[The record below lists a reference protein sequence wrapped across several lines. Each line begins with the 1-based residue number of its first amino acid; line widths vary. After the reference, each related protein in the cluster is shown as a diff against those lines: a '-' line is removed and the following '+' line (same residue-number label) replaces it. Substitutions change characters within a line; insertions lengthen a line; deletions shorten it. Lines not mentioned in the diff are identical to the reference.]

1 MTNEPKTTKTLKS
14 TQNILLTISRV
25 RINHSEGH
33 VGQVSLGDAFSHYLA
48 LIRELGIF
56 AGTKTM
62 AASAA
67 QFMKDESS
75 AFSLRTLKNEK
86 KSSRN
91 WYPVLNGAPR
101 EWNKTVSHLCNLVHS
116 YEKQGFDSNKT
127 PEIIDN
133 LSALISHS
141 GNDANSASVTIVI
154 PAYNNFV
161 EVAALIESI
170 ASFASSTNYSIIIA
184 DDASPDFNF
193 SAFGVLPGVRV
204 IRNATNCGY
213 IDNVNRAAMGISTTY
228 LLTLNQ
234 DVVVCP
240 GWLDEMV
247 AEMER
252 DSRNAIVG
260 PRILGP
266 ELKIFEAGA
275 LIFQE
280 ANAMHRGR
288 RSAPDTPRF
297 AYSREVDYV
306 SGCAL
311 LIRTEVWHRLG
322 GLDEQYKPAY
332 YDDVDLCLRVHALG
346 LRVRYAPL
354 SCIIHFE
361 GTSMGKDVADQNSLK
376 SYQLINQAKIAAVH
390 NSVLSKHTA
399 MQNSNQ
405 LDSHF
410 SNGTKVVCVF
420 DTMPHPNRDGGSVDF
435 ELIVQYLISL
445 DYQVAAVFARK
456 ISPQDSLSW
465 RANGVL
471 CEELGSTYGKQLV
484 AEADII
490 FSFGTMVGIRLAKEN
505 LSGKKWIHHTSDI
518 ATRRLQAMNATFKDQ
533 QHVSAEA
540 SRWFLGM
547 PRDEK
552 QMWAIEKPTL
562 ENPSTTLFVTE
573 HDLQY
578 AQDNEAVGNFVHF
591 PILKGGPDTNDVPAP
606 LTQMTVGFVGSFLH
620 SPNSDAVEY
629 FLRDLWPSIYKQVPT
644 SRFLIWGSGIKPN
657 QRTDWSGVPGVEIRG
672 WFATWEEVVAQTRI
686 LVSPLRFGAGMKHK
700 VVSTL
705 IYGRPVVG
713 TCTSFEGFEV
723 SHLSNKVM
731 TDDPQ
736 LLIKSTVEILQSD
749 DACNQALREGLSGM
763 GSQFSRSNEME
774 RLRMLITD
782 TLALQPINQSKVAN

>member
-1 MTNEPKTTKTLKS
+1 MSKSPKVIDAKQ
-14 TQNILLTISRV
+14 TQRNVLASISRI
-25 RINHSEGH
+25 RINHSEDVG
-33 VGQVSLGDAFSHYLA
+33 GQVSLGDAFGHYLA
-48 LIRELGIF
+48 LIRELGLWL
-56 AGTKTM
+56 GTKTM
-62 AASAA
+62 FVSGA
-67 QFMKDESS
+67 QFLKEGTGS
-75 AFSLRTLKNEK
+75 FSLSWFKRDR
-86 KSSRN
+86 SR
-91 WYPVLNGAPR
+91 YPVLNGAPR
-101 EWNKTVSHLCNLVHS
+101 EWDKAVSHLCGQVFNHQ
-116 YEKQGFDSNKT
+116 KRGFNPDKI
-127 PEIIDN
+127 PEIIEN
-133 LSALISHS
+133 LGALIAHS
-141 GNDANSASVTIVI
+141 GNEAKSASVTIVI

-161 EVAALIESI
+161 EIAVLIESI
-170 ASFASSTNYSIIIA
+170 ASFASSTHYSIIIA

-193 SAFGVLPGVRV
+193 SVFGVLPGVRV
-204 IRNATNCGY
+204 VRNASNCGY
-213 IDNVNRAAMGISTTY
+213 INNVNRAATGISTTY

-240 GWLDEMV
+240 GWLDELV
-247 AEMER
+247 TEMER

-260 PRILGP
+260 PRVLDHEFNIL
-266 ELKIFEAGA
+266 EAGA

-280 ANAMHRGR
+280 AHAMHRGR
-288 RSAPDTPRF
+288 RSKPDVPRF
-297 AYSREVDYV
+297 AYSRDVDYV

-311 LIRTEVWHRLG
+311 LIRREVWDRLG

-361 GTSMGKDVADQNSLK
+361 GTSMGKDVANQDSLK
-376 SYQLINQAKIAAVH
+376 SYQLINQAKIATVH
-390 NSVLSKHTA
+390 HDVLSTHTKIH
-399 MQNSNQ
+399 NKTQ

-420 DTMPHPNRDGGSVDF
+420 DTMPHANRDGGSVDF

-445 DYQVAAVFARK
+445 DFQVAALFVRK
-456 ISPQDSLSW
+456 VYPKNSLSW

-484 AEADII
+484 AEAGLI
-490 FSFGTMVGIRLAKEN
+490 FSFGTMVGIRLAKED

-518 ATRRLQAMNATFKDQ
+518 ATRRLQAMNELFKDQ

-552 QMWAIEKPTL
+552 QMWAIERPTL

-591 PILKGGPDTNDVPAP
+591 PILKGGPDTNDVPVP
-606 LTQMTVGFVGSFLH
+606 LAQMTVGFVGSFLH

-657 QRTDWSGVPGVEIRG
+657 QSADWSALPGVEIRG
-672 WFATWEEVVAQTRI
+672 WFATWEEVVAQTRV

-713 TCTSFEGFEV
+713 TSTSFEGFEV
-723 SHLSNKVM
+723 GQLSNKVM
-731 TDDPQ
+731 TDDPH
-736 LLIKSTVEILQSD
+736 LLIKSTVEILHSD

-763 GSQFSRSNEME
+763 GSQFSRSNEIE
-774 RLRMLITD
+774 RLRTLITD
-782 TLALQPINQSKVAN
+782 TLASQPQSQPKVAN

>member
-1 MTNEPKTTKTLKS
+1 MPKSPRATEAKQ
-14 TQNILLTISRV
+14 TQRNVLASISRI
-25 RINHSEGH
+25 RINHSEDVG
-33 VGQVSLGDAFSHYLA
+33 GQVSLSDAFGHYLA
-48 LIRELGIF
+48 LIRELGLWS
-56 AGTKTM
+56 GTKTM
-62 AASAA
+62 VASGV
-67 QFMKDESS
+67 QFLKEGKGS
-75 AFSLRTLKNEK
+75 FSLRRLK
-86 KSSRN
+86 RDRTR
-91 WYPVLNGAPR
+91 YPVLNGAPR
-101 EWNKTVSHLCNLVHS
+101 EWEKTVSYLCGQVFN
-116 YEKQGFDSNKT
+116 YQKQGFNSDKI
-127 PEIIDN
+127 PETIEN

-141 GNDANSASVTIVI
+141 GNDTNSASVTIVI

-161 EVAALIESI
+161 EVAVCIESI
-170 ASFASSTNYSIIIA
+170 ASFASSTHYSIVIA

-204 IRNATNCGY
+204 MRNATNFGY

-247 AEMER
+247 AEIER

-260 PRILGP
+260 PRILDHDFT
-266 ELKIFEAGA
+266 IREAGA
-275 LIFQE
+275 LIFQG
-280 ANAMHRGR
+280 AHAMHRGR
-288 RSAPDTPRF
+288 GSIPDVPRF
-297 AYSREVDYV
+297 AYSRNIDYV

-311 LIRTEVWHRLG
+311 LIRTEVWNRLG

-354 SCIIHFE
+354 SCVIHFE
-361 GTSMGKDVADQNSLK
+361 GTSMGKDVSNQDSLK
-376 SYQLINQAKIAAVH
+376 SYQLINQTKVATVH
-390 NSVLSKHTA
+390 HDVLSTHTA
-399 MQNSNQ
+399 MQKSNQ

-410 SNGTKVVCVF
+410 SNGYKVVCVF
-420 DTMPHPNRDGGSVDF
+420 DTMPHANRDGGSVDF

-445 DYQVAAVFARK
+445 DFQVAALFNRRV
-456 ISPQDSLSW
+456 SPQDSLSW
-465 RANGVL
+465 RASGVL
-471 CEELGSTYGKQLV
+471 CEEFGSTYGKQLV

-490 FSFGTMVGIRLAKEN
+490 FSFGTMVGIRLSKED

-518 ATRRLQAMNATFKDQ
+518 ATRRLQAMNELFKDQ

-552 QMWAIEKPTL
+552 QMWTIEKPTL

-606 LTQMTVGFVGSFLH
+606 LAQMTVGFVGSFLH

-657 QRTDWSGVPGVEIRG
+657 QSADWSAVPGVEIRG
-672 WFATWEEVVAQTRI
+672 WFATWEEVVAQTRV

-723 SHLSNKVM
+723 GQLSNKVM
-731 TDDPQ
+731 TDEPQ

-749 DACNQALREGLSGM
+749 DACNQALREGLAGM
-763 GSQFSRSNEME
+763 GSQFSRSNEIE

-782 TLALQPINQSKVAN
+782 TLALQPSNKSKAAN

>member
-1 MTNEPKTTKTLKS
+1 MPKSPSATEAKQ
-14 TQNILLTISRV
+14 TQRNVLASISRI
-25 RINHSEGH
+25 RINHSEDVG
-33 VGQVSLGDAFSHYLA
+33 GQVSLGDAFGHYLA
-48 LIRELGIF
+48 LIRELGLWS
-56 AGTKTM
+56 GTKTM
-62 AASAA
+62 VASGV
-67 QFMKDESS
+67 QFLKEGTGS
-75 AFSLRTLKNEK
+75 FSLSWLK
-86 KSSRN
+86 RDQTR
-91 WYPVLNGAPR
+91 YPILNGAPR
-101 EWNKTVSHLCNLVHS
+101 EWEKSVSHLCGQVINHQ
-116 YEKQGFDSNKT
+116 KHGFNPDKI
-127 PEIIDN
+127 PEILEN

-141 GNDANSASVTIVI
+141 GNDANSAFVTIVI

-161 EVAALIESI
+161 EVAVLIESI

-184 DDASPDFNF
+184 DDASPNFNF
-193 SAFGVLPGVRV
+193 SVFGVLPGVRV
-204 IRNATNCGY
+204 VRNTTNCGY
-213 IDNVNRAAMGISTTY
+213 IDNVNRAATGISTTY

-240 GWLDEMV
+240 GWLDELI

-252 DSRNAIVG
+252 DPRNAIVG
-260 PRILGP
+260 PRVLDHEFNIL
-266 ELKIFEAGA
+266 EAGA

-280 ANAMHRGR
+280 AHAMHCGR
-288 RSAPDTPRF
+288 RSRPDVPRF

-311 LIRTEVWHRLG
+311 LIRTEVWDRLS

-354 SCIIHFE
+354 SCVIHFE
-361 GTSMGKDVADQNSLK
+361 GTSMGKDVSNQDSLK
-376 SYQLINQAKIAAVH
+376 SYQLINQAKIATVH
-390 NSVLSKHTA
+390 HDVLSTHTA
-399 MQNSNQ
+399 MQKSNQ
-405 LDSHF
+405 IDSHF

-420 DTMPHPNRDGGSVDF
+420 DTMPHANRDGGSVDF
-435 ELIVQYLISL
+435 ELIVEYLISL
-445 DYQVAAVFARK
+445 DFQVVALFNRK
-456 ISPQDSLSW
+456 VYPKNSLSW
-465 RANGVL
+465 RARGVL
-471 CEELGSTYGKQLV
+471 CEELNSSYGKQIV
-484 AEADII
+484 TEADLI
-490 FSFGTMVGIRLAKEN
+490 FSFGTIVGIRLSKNDLGE
-505 LSGKKWIHHTSDI
+505 KKWIHHTSDI
-518 ATRRLQAMNATFKDQ
+518 ATRRLQAMNELFKDEQ
-533 QHVSAEA
+533 NVSAEA

-547 PRDEK
+547 PRDKK

-578 AQDNEAVGNFVHF
+578 ARDNEAKGNFVHF

-606 LTQMTVGFVGSFLH
+606 LAQQTVGFVGSFLH

-657 QRTDWSGVPGVEIRG
+657 QSTDWSAVPGVEIRG
-672 WFATWEEVVAQTRI
+672 WFATWEEVVAQTRV

-723 SHLSNKVM
+723 GQLSNKVM

-749 DACNQALREGLSGM
+749 DACNQALREGLAGM
-763 GSQFSRSNEME
+763 GSQFSRSNEIE

-782 TLALQPINQSKVAN
+782 TLALQPIDQSKVAN

>member
-1 MTNEPKTTKTLKS
+1 VSKSPKVTDAKQ
-14 TQNILLTISRV
+14 TQRNVLASISRI
-25 RINHSEGH
+25 RINHSEDVG
-33 VGQVSLGDAFSHYLA
+33 GQVSLSDAIGHYFA
-48 LIRELGIF
+48 LIRELGLWS
-56 AGTKTM
+56 GTKTM
-62 AASAA
+62 VVSGV
-67 QFMKDESS
+67 QFLKEGKGS
-75 AFSLRTLKNEK
+75 FSLRRLK
-86 KSSRN
+86 RDRTR
-91 WYPVLNGAPR
+91 YPVLNGAPR
-101 EWNKTVSHLCNLVHS
+101 EWEKTISYLCSHVSNFQ
-116 YEKQGFDSNKT
+116 KQGFNPDKI
-127 PEIIDN
+127 PEIIEN
-133 LSALISHS
+133 LGALIAHS
-141 GNDANSASVTIVI
+141 GNEAKSASVTIVI

-161 EVAALIESI
+161 EVAVLIESI
-170 ASFASSTNYSIIIA
+170 ASFASSSHYSIIIA

-204 IRNATNCGY
+204 MRNATNCGY
-213 IDNVNRAAMGISTTY
+213 INNVNHAATGISTTY

-234 DVVVCP
+234 DIVVCP

-252 DSRNAIVG
+252 DPRNAIVG
-260 PRILGP
+260 PRVLDHDFTIR
-266 ELKIFEAGA
+266 EAGA

-280 ANAMHRGR
+280 AHAMHRGR
-288 RSAPDTPRF
+288 GSIPDVPRF
-297 AYSREVDYV
+297 AYSRNVDYV

-311 LIRTEVWHRLG
+311 LIRTAVWDRLG

-332 YDDVDLCLRVHALG
+332 YDDVDLCLRVHDLG

-354 SCIIHFE
+354 SCVIHFE
-361 GTSMGKDVADQNSLK
+361 GTSMGKDVANQNSLK
-376 SYQLINQAKIAAVH
+376 SYQLINRAKIAAVH
-390 NSVLSKHTA
+390 RDVLSTHTKIH
-399 MQNSNQ
+399 NKTQ

-420 DTMPHPNRDGGSVDF
+420 DTMPHANRDGGSVDF

-445 DYQVAAVFARK
+445 DFQVAALFNRRV
-456 ISPQDSLSW
+456 SPQDSLSW

-484 AEADII
+484 AEANII

-505 LSGKKWIHHTSDI
+505 LSGKRWIHHTSDI
-518 ATRRLQAMNATFKDQ
+518 ATRRLQAMNELFKDQ

-562 ENPSTTLFVTE
+562 ENPSTTLFVTA

-591 PILKGGPDTNDVPAP
+591 PILKGGPDTNDIPAP
-606 LTQMTVGFVGSFLH
+606 LAQMTVGFVGSFLH

-657 QRTDWSGVPGVEIRG
+657 QSADWSALPGVEIRG
-672 WFATWEEVVAQTRI
+672 WFATWEEVVAQTRV

-713 TCTSFEGFEV
+713 TCTSFEGFEIGQ
-723 SHLSNKVM
+723 LSKKVM
-731 TDDPQ
+731 TDDPH

-763 GSQFSRSNEME
+763 GSQFSRSNEIE

-782 TLALQPINQSKVAN
+782 TLASEPINQSKVAN

>member
-1 MTNEPKTTKTLKS
+1 MPKSPRATEAKQ
-14 TQNILLTISRV
+14 TQRNVLASISRI
-25 RINHSEGH
+25 RINHSEDVG
-33 VGQVSLGDAFSHYLA
+33 GQVSLSDAFGHYLA
-48 LIRELGIF
+48 LIRELGLWS
-56 AGTKTM
+56 GTKTM
-62 AASAA
+62 VTSGV
-67 QFMKDESS
+67 QFLKEGKGS
-75 AFSLRTLKNEK
+75 FSLRRLK
-86 KSSRN
+86 RDRTR
-91 WYPVLNGAPR
+91 YPALNGAPR
-101 EWNKTVSHLCNLVHS
+101 EWEKTVSYLCGQVFN
-116 YEKQGFDSNKT
+116 YQKQGFNPDKI
-127 PEIIDN
+127 PETIEN

-161 EVAALIESI
+161 EVAVLIESI
-170 ASFASSTNYSIIIA
+170 TSFASSTNYSIIIA
-184 DDASPDFNF
+184 DDASPNFNF
-193 SAFGVLPGVRV
+193 SVFGVLPGVRV

-240 GWLDEMV
+240 GWLDGMV

-260 PRILGP
+260 PRILDHDFT
-266 ELKIFEAGA
+266 IREAGA
-275 LIFQE
+275 LIFQG
-280 ANAMHRGR
+280 AHAMHRGR
-288 RSAPDTPRF
+288 GSIPDVPRF
-297 AYSREVDYV
+297 AYSRNIDYV

-311 LIRTEVWHRLG
+311 LIRTEVWNRLG

-354 SCIIHFE
+354 SCVIHFE
-361 GTSMGKDVADQNSLK
+361 GTSMGKDSPNQDSLK
-376 SYQLINQAKIAAVH
+376 RYQLINQSKIAAVH
-390 NSVLSKHTA
+390 HGVLSKHTA
-399 MQNSNQ
+399 IQNSKQ

-420 DTMPHPNRDGGSVDF
+420 DTMPHANRDGGSVDF

-445 DYQVAAVFARK
+445 DFQVVSLFNRRV
-456 ISPQDSLSW
+456 SPQDSLSW
-465 RANGVL
+465 RAQGVL
-471 CEELGSTYGKQLV
+471 CEEFGSTYGKQLI
-484 AEADII
+484 AEADLI
-490 FSFGTMVGIRLAKEN
+490 FSFGTMVGIRLSKED

-518 ATRRLQAMNATFKDQ
+518 ATRRLQAMNELFKDQ

-552 QMWAIEKPTL
+552 QMWSIEKPTL

-578 AQDNEAVGNFVHF
+578 AHDNEAVGNFVHF
-591 PILKGGPDTNDVPAP
+591 PILKGGPDTNNVPAP
-606 LTQMTVGFVGSFLH
+606 LAQQTVGFVGSFLH

-629 FLRDLWPSIYKQVPT
+629 FLRDLWPSIYQQVPT

-657 QRTDWSGVPGVEIRG
+657 QSADWSAVPGVEIRG
-672 WFATWEEVVAQTRI
+672 WFATWEEVVAQTRV

-713 TCTSFEGFEV
+713 TCTSFEGFKV
-723 SHLSNKVM
+723 GQLSNKVM

-763 GSQFSRSNEME
+763 GSQFSRSNEIE
-774 RLRMLITD
+774 RLRTLITD

>member
-1 MTNEPKTTKTLKS
+1 MEAKQ
-14 TQNILLTISRV
+14 TQRNVLTSISKI
-25 RINHSEGH
+25 RINHSEDVG
-33 VGQVSLGDAFSHYLA
+33 GQVSLSDAFGHYLA
-48 LIRELGIF
+48 LIRELGLWS
-56 AGTKTM
+56 GTKTM
-62 AASAA
+62 VVSGV
-67 QFMKDESS
+67 QFLKEGSGVL
-75 AFSLRTLKNEK
+75 SLRRLKNDK
-86 KSSRN
+86 KHSRH
-91 WYPVLNGAPR
+91 WYPALNGAPQ
-101 EWNKTVSHLCNLVHS
+101 EWNKTVSHLCGLVFN
-116 YEKQGFDSNKT
+116 YQKKGFNSDKI
-127 PEIIDN
+127 PEIIEN
-133 LSALISHS
+133 LSSLISHS
-141 GNDANSASVTIVI
+141 GNDSNSASVTIVI

-161 EVAALIESI
+161 EVAVLIESI
-170 ASFASSTNYSIIIA
+170 VSFSSNTNYSIIIA
-184 DDASPDFNF
+184 DDASPNFNF
-193 SAFGVLPGVRV
+193 SVFGVLPGVRV
-204 IRNATNCGY
+204 VRNATNCGY
-213 IDNVNRAAMGISTTY
+213 IDNVNHAATGISTTY

-260 PRILGP
+260 PRVLDHEFNIL
-266 ELKIFEAGA
+266 EAGA

-280 ANAMHRGR
+280 AHAMHRGR
-288 RSAPDTPRF
+288 RSAPDTPRY

-311 LIRTEVWHRLG
+311 LIRTEVWGRLS
-322 GLDEQYKPAY
+322 GLDEQYRPAY

-361 GTSMGKDVADQNSLK
+361 GTSMGTDVADKNSLK

-390 NSVLSKHTA
+390 HGALSKHTA
-399 MQNSNQ
+399 MQNSKQ

-465 RANGVL
+465 RARGVL

-505 LSGKKWIHHTSDI
+505 LSDKRWIHHTSDI
-518 ATRRLQAMNATFKDQ
+518 ATRRLEAMNQTFKDQ

-606 LTQMTVGFVGSFLH
+606 LAQTTVGFVGSFLH

-629 FLRDLWPSIYKQVPT
+629 FLRDLWPSIYQQVPT
-644 SRFLIWGSGIKPN
+644 ARFLIWGSGIKPN
-657 QRTDWSGVPGVEIRG
+657 QSADWSAVPGVEIRG
-672 WFATWEEVVAQTRI
+672 WFATWEEVVAQTRV

-723 SHLSNKVM
+723 SQLSYKVM

-749 DACNQALREGLSGM
+749 DACNQALREGLAGM
-763 GSQFSRSNEME
+763 GSQFSRSNEIE

-782 TLALQPINQSKVAN
+782 TLALQPFNQSKEAK

>member
-1 MTNEPKTTKTLKS
+1 MEA
-14 TQNILLTISRV
+14 TQTQRNVLTSISKI
-25 RINHSEGH
+25 RINHSED
-33 VGQVSLGDAFSHYLA
+33 VGEQVSLSDAFGHYLA
-48 LIRELGIF
+48 LTRELGLWS
-56 AGTKTM
+56 GTKTM
-62 AASAA
+62 VASGV
-67 QFMKDESS
+67 QF
-75 AFSLRTLKNEK
+75 LREGSGVLSIRRLQNDK
-86 KSSRN
+86 KHSRH
-91 WYPVLNGAPR
+91 WYPALNGAPR
-101 EWNKTVSHLCNLVHS
+101 EWNKTVSHLCGLVFN
-116 YEKQGFDSNKT
+116 YQKQGFDPDKI
-127 PEIIDN
+127 PEIIEN
-133 LSALISHS
+133 LSALIAHS
-141 GNDANSASVTIVI
+141 GNAANSAAVTILI
-154 PAYNNFV
+154 PAYNNFI
-161 EVAALIESI
+161 EVAVCIESI
-170 ASFASSTNYSIIIA
+170 VSFPSSTNYSIIIA
-184 DDASPDFNF
+184 DDASPNFNF
-193 SAFGVLPGVRV
+193 SVFGVLPGVRV
-204 IRNATNCGY
+204 VRNSTNCGY
-213 IDNVNRAAMGISTTY
+213 IKNVNRSASGISTPY

-252 DSRNAIVG
+252 DSRNAVVG
-260 PRILGP
+260 PRVLDHEFNIL
-266 ELKIFEAGA
+266 EAGA

-280 ANAMHRGR
+280 AHAMHRGR

-311 LIRTEVWHRLG
+311 LIRTEVWDRLG
-322 GLDEQYKPAY
+322 GLDEQLEPAY

-361 GTSMGKDVADQNSLK
+361 GTSMGTDIADQNSLK
-376 SYQLINQAKIAAVH
+376 SYQLINRSKIATIH
-390 NSVLSKHTA
+390 EGVLSTHSQIHNKA
-399 MQNSNQ
+399 Q

-410 SNGTKVVCVF
+410 SNGSKVVCVF

-445 DYQVAAVFARK
+445 DFQVAAVFARK

-465 RANGVL
+465 RAGGVL
-471 CEELGSTYGKQLV
+471 CEELGSAYGKQLV
-484 AEADII
+484 GEADLI

-505 LSGKKWIHHTSDI
+505 LSDKKWIHHTSDI
-518 ATRRLQAMNATFKDQ
+518 ATRRLEAMNQTFKDQ

-562 ENPSTTLFVTE
+562 EKPSTTLFVTE
-573 HDLQY
+573 HDLKY
-578 AQDNEAVGNFVHF
+578 AQVNEAVGNFVHF
-591 PILKGGPDTNDVPAP
+591 PILKGGPDTNDVPLP
-606 LTQMTVGFVGSFLH
+606 LPDVTVGFVGSFLH

-629 FLRDLWPSIYKQVPT
+629 FLRDIWTSVYEQVPT
-644 SRFLIWGSGIKPN
+644 ARFLIWGSGIKPN
-657 QRTDWSGVPGVEIRG
+657 QRADWSAVPGVEIRG
-672 WFATWEEVVAQTRI
+672 WFATWDEVVAQTRV

-723 SHLSNKVM
+723 GHLSNKVM
-731 TDDPQ
+731 TDDPH
-736 LLIKSTVEILQSD
+736 LIIKSTVEILQSD

-774 RLRMLITD
+774 RLRTLITN
-782 TLALQPINQSKVAN
+782 TLATEPVNQSKVVK

>member
-1 MTNEPKTTKTLKS
+1 M
-14 TQNILLTISRV
+14 
-25 RINHSEGH
+25 
-33 VGQVSLGDAFSHYLA
+33 SLGQAFSHYLA
-48 LIRELGIF
+48 LVRELGLWS
-56 AGTKTM
+56 GTKTM
-62 AASAA
+62 VVSGV
-67 QFMKDESS
+67 QFLKEGSGV
-75 AFSLRTLKNEK
+75 FSLRRLKNDK
-86 KSSRN
+86 KQSRH
-91 WYPVLNGAPR
+91 WYPALNGAPR
-101 EWNKTVSHLCNLVHS
+101 EWNKTVSHLCGLVFFYQKKGVNS
-116 YEKQGFDSNKT
+116 DQI
-127 PEIIDN
+127 PEIIEN
-133 LSALISHS
+133 LSALITHS
-141 GNDANSASVTIVI
+141 GNDANSAEATIII
-154 PAYNNFV
+154 PAYNNFI
-161 EVAALIESI
+161 EVAVCIESI
-170 ASFASSTNYSIIIA
+170 VSFSSNTDYSIIIA
-184 DDASPDFNF
+184 DDASPNFNF
-193 SAFGVLPGVRV
+193 SVFGVLPGVRV
-204 IRNATNCGY
+204 VRNATNCGY
-213 IDNVNRAAMGISTTY
+213 IDNVNRAATGISTTY

-260 PRILGP
+260 PRVLDHEFNIL
-266 ELKIFEAGA
+266 EAGA

-280 ANAMHRGR
+280 AHAMHRGR
-288 RSAPDTPRF
+288 RSSPDTPRF
-297 AYSREVDYV
+297 AYSRDVDYV

-311 LIRTEVWHRLG
+311 LIRTEVWNRLG
-322 GLDEQYKPAY
+322 GLDEQLKPAY

-354 SCIIHFE
+354 SCVIHFE

-376 SYQLINQAKIAAVH
+376 SYQLINQSKIATIH
-390 NSVLSKHTA
+390 EGVLSTHTA
-399 MQNSNQ
+399 IHNKTQF
-405 LDSHF
+405 DSHF

-445 DYQVAAVFARK
+445 EFQVTAVFARK

-465 RANGVL
+465 RASGVL
-471 CEELGSTYGKQLV
+471 CEELGSTFGKQLV

-490 FSFGTMVGIRLAKEN
+490 FSFGTMVGIRLAKED
-505 LSGKKWIHHTSDI
+505 LSGKRWIHHTSDI
-518 ATRRLQAMNATFKDQ
+518 ATRRLQAMNITFKDQ

-562 ENPSTTLFVTE
+562 ENPTTTLFVTE

-578 AQDNEAVGNFVHF
+578 AQDNKAVGNFVHF

-606 LTQMTVGFVGSFLH
+606 LAQMTVGFVGSFLH

-657 QRTDWSGVPGVEIRG
+657 QSADWSAVPGVEIRG
-672 WFATWEEVVAQTRI
+672 WFATWEEVVAQTRV

-723 SHLSNKVM
+723 GQLSNKVM

-763 GSQFSRSNEME
+763 GSQFSRSNEIE
-774 RLRMLITD
+774 RLRTLITN
-782 TLALQPINQSKVAN
+782 TLATEPINQSKVAN

>member
-1 MTNEPKTTKTLKS
+1 MPKSPQATDAKQ
-14 TQNILLTISRV
+14 TQRNVLASISRI
-25 RINHSEGH
+25 RINHSEDVG
-33 VGQVSLGDAFSHYLA
+33 GQVSLSDAIGHYLA
-48 LIRELGIF
+48 LIRELGLWS
-56 AGTKTM
+56 GTKTM
-62 AASAA
+62 VVSTL
-67 QFMKDESS
+67 QFLKEGKGS
-75 AFSLRTLKNEK
+75 FSLRRLK
-86 KSSRN
+86 RDRTR
-91 WYPVLNGAPR
+91 YPVLNGAPR
-101 EWNKTVSHLCNLVHS
+101 EWDKTISHLCGQVLNHQ
-116 YEKQGFDSNKT
+116 KQGFNPNKV
-127 PEIIDN
+127 PEIIES
-133 LSALISHS
+133 LSALITHS
-141 GNDANSASVTIVI
+141 GNEAKSAVVTIVI
-154 PAYNNFV
+154 PAYNNCV
-161 EVAALIESI
+161 EVAVCIESI

-193 SAFGVLPGVRV
+193 SVFGVLPGVRV
-204 IRNATNCGY
+204 ARNTVNCGY
-213 IDNVNRAAMGISTTY
+213 IDNVNRAATGVSTTY

-247 AEMER
+247 TEMER

-260 PRILGP
+260 PRVLDHDFTIR
-266 ELKIFEAGA
+266 EAGA

-280 ANAMHRGR
+280 AHAMHRGR
-288 RSAPDTPRF
+288 RSIPDVPRF

-311 LIRTEVWHRLG
+311 LIRTEVWDRLG

-354 SCIIHFE
+354 SCVIHFE
-361 GTSMGKDVADQNSLK
+361 GTSMGKDVGNQDSLK
-376 SYQLINQAKIAAVH
+376 SYQLINQAKIASVH
-390 NSVLSKHTA
+390 HEVISTHTA

-410 SNGTKVVCVF
+410 STGAKVVCVF
-420 DTMPHPNRDGGSVDF
+420 DTMPHANRDGGSVDF

-445 DYQVAAVFARK
+445 DYQVAALFNRRV
-456 ISPQDSLSW
+456 SPRDSLSW
-465 RANGVL
+465 RASGVI

-484 AEADII
+484 VEADII
-490 FSFGTMVGIRLAKEN
+490 FSFGTMVGIRLAKED

-518 ATRRLQAMNATFKDQ
+518 ATRRLQAMNDLFKDQ

-591 PILKGGPDTNDVPAP
+591 PILKGGPDTNDVSVP
-606 LTQMTVGFVGSFLH
+606 LAQLTVGFVGSFLH

-657 QRTDWSGVPGVEIRG
+657 QSADWSAVPGVEIRG
-672 WFATWEEVVAQTRI
+672 WFATWEEVVSQTRVLI
-686 LVSPLRFGAGMKHK
+686 SPLRFGAGMKHK

-736 LLIKSTVEILQSD
+736 LLIKSAVEILQSD
-749 DACNQALREGLSGM
+749 DACTQALREGLSGM
-763 GSQFSRSNEME
+763 GSQFSRSNEIA
-774 RLRMLITD
+774 RLHTLITN
-782 TLALQPINQSKVAN
+782 TLAMEPISQSKEAN

>member
-1 MTNEPKTTKTLKS
+1 MPNGIKS
-14 TQNILLTISRV
+14 KEIKQTSRSV
-25 RINHSEGH
+25 LDSLSRIRINHSED
-33 VGQVSLGDAFSHYLA
+33 VSGQVSLSDAFGHYLA
-48 LIRELGIF
+48 LIRELGLWS
-56 AGTKTM
+56 GTKTM
-62 AASAA
+62 VMSGV
-67 QFMKDESS
+67 QFLKEGKGS
-75 AFSLRTLKNEK
+75 FSLRRLK
-86 KSSRN
+86 RDRTR
-91 WYPVLNGAPR
+91 YPALNGAPR
-101 EWNKTVSHLCNLVHS
+101 EWEKTVSYLCGQVFN
-116 YEKQGFDSNKT
+116 YQKQGFNPDKI
-127 PEIIDN
+127 PETIEN

-161 EVAALIESI
+161 EVAVLIESI
-170 ASFASSTNYSIIIA
+170 TSFASSTNYSIIIA
-184 DDASPDFNF
+184 DDASPNFNF
-193 SAFGVLPGVRV
+193 SVFGVLPGVRV

-234 DVVVCP
+234 DVLVCP
-240 GWLDEMV
+240 GWLDELV

-252 DSRNAIVG
+252 DARNAIVG
-260 PRILGP
+260 PRVLDHDFTIR
-266 ELKIFEAGA
+266 EAGA

-280 ANAMHRGR
+280 AHAMHRGR
-288 RSAPDTPRF
+288 GSIPDVPRF
-297 AYSREVDYV
+297 AYSRNIDYV

-311 LIRTEVWHRLG
+311 LIRTEVWNRLG
-322 GLDEQYKPAY
+322 GLDEQLKPAY

-361 GTSMGKDVADQNSLK
+361 GTSMGTDVADKNSLK

-390 NSVLSKHTA
+390 HGVRSKHTA
-399 MQNSNQ
+399 MQNSKQ

-420 DTMPHPNRDGGSVDF
+420 DTMPHANRDGGSVDF

-445 DYQVAAVFARK
+445 DFQVASLFNRRV
-456 ISPQDSLSW
+456 SPQDSLSW
-465 RANGVL
+465 RAQGVL
-471 CEELGSTYGKQLV
+471 CEEFGSTYGKQLI
-484 AEADII
+484 AEADLI
-490 FSFGTMVGIRLAKEN
+490 FSFGTMVGIRLSKED

-518 ATRRLQAMNATFKDQ
+518 ATRRLQAMNELFKDQ

-552 QMWAIEKPTL
+552 QMWSIEKPTL

-578 AQDNEAVGNFVHF
+578 AHDNEAVGNFVHF
-591 PILKGGPDTNDVPAP
+591 PILKGGPDTNNVPAP
-606 LTQMTVGFVGSFLH
+606 LAQQTVGFVGSFLH

-629 FLRDLWPSIYKQVPT
+629 FLRDLWPSIYQQVPT

-657 QRTDWSGVPGVEIRG
+657 QIAYWSTLPGVEIRG
-672 WFATWEEVVAQTRI
+672 WFATWEEVVAQTRL

-705 IYGRPVVG
+705 IYGRPVIG
-713 TCTSFEGFEV
+713 TSTSFEGFDV
-723 SHLSNKVM
+723 RYLSNKVM

-736 LLIKSTVEILQSD
+736 LLIESTVEILQSD
-749 DACNQALREGLSGM
+749 DACTQALREGLTGM
-763 GSQFSRSNEME
+763 GSQFSRSNEIE
-774 RLRMLITD
+774 RLRTLISD
-782 TLALQPINQSKVAN
+782 TLKATM